1 MTTRPKRN
9 AFDRLSAYAILWGP
23 TPVARVAIHHPTID
37 RLRRAVARVAWSN
50 LPYTQARASDGVGI
64 VINSPTGA
72 CIGAAHKMPSDLPDN
87 FPIED
92 RAIYRVFIT
101 ALRQG
106 DGWDW
111 TQRLQR
117 AGFTVAQAL

>member
-1 MTTRPKRN
+1 MTTRTRRN

-50 LPYTQARASDGVGI
+50 LPYMQARASDGRGVT
-64 VINSPTGA
+64 INSPTAA
-72 CIGAAHKMPSDLPDN
+72 CIGAAHMMMDDLPES
-87 FPIED
+87 FPAED
-92 RAIYRVFIT
+92 RALYRAFVD